1 MLSNHSIL
9 GTVKQTEKVK
19 LEQKVLTKDYSLIL
33 FNDDFNTFNHVIQCL
48 IQYCSHTQIQAEQCT
63 FIVHYNGKCDV
74 KSGSL
79 EKLRVIKN
87 QLIEEGLT
95 AEIV

>member
-1 MLSNHSIL
+1 MSTI
-9 GTVKQTEKVK
+9 KQTEELK
-19 LEQKVLTKDYSLIL
+19 LEQKVLTKNHSLIL
-33 FNDDFNTFNHVIQCL
+33 FNDDFNTFDHVIQCL
-48 IQYCSHTQIQAEQCT
+48 IQYCHHTQIQAEQCT

-79 EKLRVIKN
+79 EKLKVIKD
-87 QLIEEGLT
+87 QLVDEGLT